1 MFKTLELQYSGGER
15 YPNLEREPNVE
26 DLLTLIARPLT
37 AAPHRSQ
44 Q

>member
-26 DLLTLIARPLT
+26 DLSR
-37 AAPHRSQ
+37 
-44 Q
+44 